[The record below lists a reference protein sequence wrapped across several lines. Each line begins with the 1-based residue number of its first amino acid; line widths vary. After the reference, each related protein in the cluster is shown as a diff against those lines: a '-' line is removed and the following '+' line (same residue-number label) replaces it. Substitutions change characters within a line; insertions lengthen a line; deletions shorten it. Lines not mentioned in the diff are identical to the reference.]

1 MRILATGGA
10 GFVGSATVRRLLQDG
25 HEVFIYDNLSTGH
38 ADSVPEELLNRAG
51 LADLAD
57 SERLVDFLR
66 SKKIET
72 VMHFAGSI
80 AVGESVENPRGYYR
94 NNVINSQIL
103 LEAMLEADVGKILFS
118 STAAVYAATDGLL
131 TEDSPKDPDSPY
143 AFSKWAIERM
153 IADFSRAYGLGYAVL
168 RYFNACGGSEDG
180 RFGEDHHPETHLI
193 PLVLKVPLGQRE
205 FIGIFGDDY
214 STDDGTC
221 IRDYIHVDDLAEA
234 HLLAAEAI
242 AAGRGSVY
250 NIGTGTGNSV
260 LEVIETAQEVVG
272 KKIVTKI
279 LPRRAGDAAR
289 LVAGNKK
296 LRNELGWQPRYKNLH
311 EIIASA
317 WQWHKA
323 NPNGYEK

>member
-10 GFVGSATVRRLLQDG
+10 GFVGSATVRRLLKGG
-25 HEVFIYDNLSTGH
+25 HEVFVYDNLSTGH
-38 ADSVPEELLNRAG
+38 ADSVPSELLSR
-51 LADLAD
+51 ADLVE

-66 SKKIET
+66 SKQIEA

-80 AVGESVENPRGYYR
+80 AVGESVKNPRSYYR

-103 LEAMLEADVGKILFS
+103 LESMLEADVGKILFS
-118 STAAVYAATDGLL
+118 STAAVYATTEGLL
-131 TEDSPKDPDSPY
+131 TEDSAKDPDSPY
-143 AFSKWAIERM
+143 AFSKWAIEKM
-153 IADFSRAYGLGYAVL
+153 IADFSRAYGLGYGVL
-168 RYFNACGGSEDG
+168 RYFNACGGSEEG

-205 FIGIFGDDY
+205 FIGIFGNDY
-214 STDDGTC
+214 PTPDGTC

-242 AAGRGSVY
+242 TPGRGSVY

-272 KKIVTKI
+272 EKIATQI
-279 LPRRAGDAAR
+279 LPRRAGDATR
-289 LVAGNKK
+289 LVAGSDK
-296 LRNELGWQPRYKNLH
+296 LRSELGWQPRYKNLR
-311 EIIASA
+311 EIIESA
-317 WQWHKA
+317 WQWHEA